1 MEKVKRLDYV
11 DVCKWLGISLVIFGH
26 MKMPNEVLQWIYAFH
41 MPLFFVL
48 SGYTYRAQKV
58 NKDFIIKK
66 IKTIYVPFLLFALIF
81 CSGEMS
87 SWAYIAYGSRNALE
101 MAGTYTVLWFLP
113 CFFAAVL
120 VFSLLMNI
128 GNRSKHKAWILIAG
142 VAVMLVGA
150 KACEMLKDGQPM
162 IAKYGYP
169 LNFDMALVG
178 AVFMFAGYCFRR
190 MIDSFKGSDALMD
203 RISNDLVYT
212 CAYSTKKQI
221 LLIVTVVVLFVV
233 TGFTAYMNLP
243 ESLNPACA
251 HVEMSVG
258 AFGNWGLFFAN
269 ALLMS
274 MALIGLSMLV
284 DKWVNKK
291 KLLLFIG
298 QNSLTILCVH
308 GTILLAASKVL
319 PKVGLTGV
327 DDISLMIQGIVSYVI
342 VIAASI
348 PVILLIK
355 RFVPN
360 LVGK

>member
-26 MKMPNEVLQWIYAFH
+26 MKMPGEVLQWIYASH

-48 SGYTYRAQKV
+48 SGYTYRAQRIDKE
-58 NKDFIIKK
+58 FLMKK

-81 CSGEMS
+81 CRGEMS
-87 SWAYIAYGSRNALE
+87 SWAYIAYGSRNALD

-120 VFSLLMNI
+120 VFSSLMNI
-128 GNRSKHKAWILIAG
+128 GNRSKHKVWILAAG
-142 VAVMLVGA
+142 VAVMLAGA
-150 KACEMLKDGQPM
+150 KACEMLKGGQPM

-178 AVFMFAGYCFRR
+178 AVFMVAGYYFRQ
-190 MIDSFKGSDALMD
+190 MIDWINTQ
-203 RISNDLVYT
+203 R
-212 CAYSTKKQI
+212 QW
-221 LLIVTVVVLFVV
+221 LLIVTVVALFAV
-233 TGFTAYMNLP
+233 TGFTAFMNLP

-274 MALIGLSMLV
+274 MALIGLSVLV
-284 DKWVNKK
+284 DKWVIRK

-319 PKVGLTGV
+319 PKIGLVGV
-327 DDISLMIQGIVSYVI
+327 DDMSLMLQGIVSYVI
-342 VIAASI
+342 VIAVSI
-348 PVILLIK
+348 PAILLIK

>member
-1 MEKVKRLDYV
+1 
-11 DVCKWLGISLVIFGH
+11 
-26 MKMPNEVLQWIYAFH
+26 MKMPDEVLQWIYAFH

-48 SGYTYRAQKV
+48 SGYTYRAQKI
-58 NKDFIIKK
+58 NKESLIKK
-66 IKTIYVPFLLFALIF
+66 IKTIYVPFLLFALMF

-87 SWAYIAYGSRNALE
+87 SWAYIAYGSR
-101 MAGTYTVLWFLP
+101 
-113 CFFAAVL
+113 
-120 VFSLLMNI
+120 
-128 GNRSKHKAWILIAG
+128 
-142 VAVMLVGA
+142 
-150 KACEMLKDGQPM
+150 
-162 IAKYGYP
+162 
-169 LNFDMALVG
+169 
-178 AVFMFAGYCFRR
+178 
-190 MIDSFKGSDALMD
+190 
-203 RISNDLVYT
+203 
-212 CAYSTKKQI
+212 
-221 LLIVTVVVLFVV
+221 
-233 TGFTAYMNLP
+233 
-243 ESLNPACA
+243 
-251 HVEMSVG
+251 
-258 AFGNWGLFFAN
+258 N

-327 DDISLMIQGIVSYVI
+327 DDMSLMIQGIVSYVI

>member
-48 SGYTYRAQKV
+48 SGYTYRAQRIDKE
-58 NKDFIIKK
+58 FLMKK

-81 CSGEMS
+81 CRGEMS
-87 SWAYIAYGSRNALE
+87 SWAYIAYGSRNALD

-120 VFSLLMNI
+120 VFSSLMNI
-128 GNRSKHKAWILIAG
+128 GNRSKHKVWILAAG
-142 VAVMLVGA
+142 VAVMLAGA
-150 KACEMLKDGQPM
+150 KACEMLKGGQPM

-178 AVFMFAGYCFRR
+178 AVFMVAGYYFRQ
-190 MIDSFKGSDALMD
+190 MIDWINTQ
-203 RISNDLVYT
+203 R
-212 CAYSTKKQI
+212 QW
-221 LLIVTVVVLFVV
+221 LLIVTVVALFAV
-233 TGFTAYMNLP
+233 TGFTAFMNLP

-274 MALIGLSMLV
+274 MALIGLSVLV
-284 DKWVNKK
+284 DKWVIRKN
-291 KLLLFIG
+291 LLLFIG

-319 PKVGLTGV
+319 PKMGIVGV
-327 DDISLMIQGIVSYVI
+327 DDMSLMLQGIVSYVI
-342 VIAASI
+342 VIAVSI
-348 PVILLIK
+348 PAILLIK

>member
-48 SGYTYRAQKV
+48 SGYTYRAQRIDKE
-58 NKDFIIKK
+58 FLMKK

-81 CSGEMS
+81 CRGEMS
-87 SWAYIAYGSRNALE
+87 SWAYIAYGSRNALD

-120 VFSLLMNI
+120 VFSSLMNI
-128 GNRSKHKAWILIAG
+128 GNRSKHKVWILAAG
-142 VAVMLVGA
+142 VVVMLAGA
-150 KACEMLKDGQPM
+150 KACEMLKGGQPM

-178 AVFMFAGYCFRR
+178 AVFMVAGYYFRQ
-190 MIDSFKGSDALMD
+190 MIDWINTQ
-203 RISNDLVYT
+203 R
-212 CAYSTKKQI
+212 QW
-221 LLIVTVVVLFVV
+221 LLIVTVVALFAV
-233 TGFTAYMNLP
+233 TGFTAFMNLP

-274 MALIGLSMLV
+274 MALIGLSVLV
-284 DKWVNKK
+284 DKWVIRKN
-291 KLLLFIG
+291 LLLFIG

-308 GTILLAASKVL
+308 GTILLVASKVL
-319 PKVGLTGV
+319 PKMGLVGV
-327 DDISLMIQGIVSYVI
+327 DDMSLMLQGIVSYVI
-342 VIAASI
+342 VIAVSI
-348 PVILLIK
+348 PAILLIK

>member
-48 SGYTYRAQKV
+48 SGYTYRAQRIDKE
-58 NKDFIIKK
+58 FLMKK

-81 CSGEMS
+81 CRGEMS
-87 SWAYIAYGSRNALE
+87 SWAYIAYGSRNALD

-120 VFSLLMNI
+120 VFSSLMNI
-128 GNRSKHKAWILIAG
+128 GNRSKHKVWILAAG
-142 VAVMLVGA
+142 VAVMLAGA
-150 KACEMLKDGQPM
+150 KACEMLKGGQPM

-178 AVFMFAGYCFRR
+178 AVFMVAGYYFRQ
-190 MIDSFKGSDALMD
+190 MIDWINTQ
-203 RISNDLVYT
+203 R
-212 CAYSTKKQI
+212 QW
-221 LLIVTVVVLFVV
+221 LLIVTVVALFAV
-233 TGFTAYMNLP
+233 TGFTAFMNLP

-274 MALIGLSMLV
+274 MALIGLSVLV
-284 DKWVNKK
+284 DKWVIRKN
-291 KLLLFIG
+291 LLLFIG

-319 PKVGLTGV
+319 PKMGLVGV
-327 DDISLMIQGIVSYVI
+327 DDMSLMLQGIVSYVI
-342 VIAASI
+342 VIAVSI
-348 PVILLIK
+348 PAILLIK

>member
-48 SGYTYRAQKV
+48 SGYTYRAQRIDKE
-58 NKDFIIKK
+58 FLMKK

-81 CSGEMS
+81 CRGEMS
-87 SWAYIAYGSRNALE
+87 SWAYIAYGSRNALD

-128 GNRSKHKAWILIAG
+128 GNRSKHKAWILAAG
-142 VAVMLVGA
+142 VAVMLAGA
-150 KACEMLKDGQPM
+150 KACEMLKGGQPM

-178 AVFMFAGYCFRR
+178 AVFMVAGYYFRQ
-190 MIDSFKGSDALMD
+190 MIDWINTQ
-203 RISNDLVYT
+203 R
-212 CAYSTKKQI
+212 QW
-221 LLIVTVVVLFVV
+221 LLIVTVVALFAV
-233 TGFTAYMNLP
+233 TGFTAFKNLP

-274 MALIGLSMLV
+274 MALIGLSVLV
-284 DKWVNKK
+284 DKWVIRKN
-291 KLLLFIG
+291 LLLFIG

-319 PKVGLTGV
+319 PKMGLVGV
-327 DDISLMIQGIVSYVI
+327 DDMSLMLQGIVSYVI
-342 VIAASI
+342 VIAVSI
-348 PVILLIK
+348 PAILLIK

>member
-1 MEKVKRLDYV
+1 MEKVTRLDYV

-26 MKMPNEVLQWIYAFH
+26 MKMPGEVLQWIYAFH

-48 SGYTYRAQKV
+48 SGYTYRAQRIDKE
-58 NKDFIIKK
+58 FLMKK
-66 IKTIYVPFLLFALIF
+66 IRTIYVPFLLFALIF
-81 CSGEMS
+81 CRGEMS
-87 SWAYIAYGSRNALE
+87 SWAYIAYGSRNALD

-128 GNRSKHKAWILIAG
+128 GNRSKHKVWILAAG
-142 VAVMLVGA
+142 VVVMLVGA
-150 KACEMLKDGQPM
+150 KACEMLKGGQPM

-178 AVFMFAGYCFRR
+178 AVFMVAGYYFRQ
-190 MIDSFKGSDALMD
+190 MIDWINTQ
-203 RISNDLVYT
+203 R
-212 CAYSTKKQI
+212 QW
-221 LLIVTVVVLFVV
+221 LLIVTVVALFAV
-233 TGFTAYMNLP
+233 TGFTAFMNLP

-274 MALIGLSMLV
+274 MALIGLSVLV
-284 DKWVNKK
+284 DKWVIRKN
-291 KLLLFIG
+291 LLLFIG
-298 QNSLTILCVH
+298 RNSLTILCVH

-319 PKVGLTGV
+319 PKMGLVGV
-327 DDISLMIQGIVSYVI
+327 DDMSLMLQGIVSYVI
-342 VIAASI
+342 VIAVSI
-348 PVILLIK
+348 PAILLIK